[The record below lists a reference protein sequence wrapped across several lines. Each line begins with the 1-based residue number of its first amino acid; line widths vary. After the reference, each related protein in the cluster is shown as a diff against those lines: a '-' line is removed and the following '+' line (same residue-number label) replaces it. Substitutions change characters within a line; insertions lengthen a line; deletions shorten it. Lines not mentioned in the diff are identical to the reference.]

1 MDIVYISLLFG
12 LTSCVFVFTGFS
24 YETYSVYKSKS
35 SETLTLGSLGLQIV
49 SASSGC
55 IAASL
60 NTYSKGIENIPFIIT
75 NGSILIN
82 LILLLIMKYKF
93 QNNH

>member
-1 MDIVYISLLFG
+1 
-12 LTSCVFVFTGFS
+12 
-24 YETYSVYKSKS
+24 
-35 SETLTLGSLGLQIV
+35 LQIV

-60 NTYSKGIENIPFIIT
+60 NTYSKGIENVPFIIT

-93 QNNH
+93 QK